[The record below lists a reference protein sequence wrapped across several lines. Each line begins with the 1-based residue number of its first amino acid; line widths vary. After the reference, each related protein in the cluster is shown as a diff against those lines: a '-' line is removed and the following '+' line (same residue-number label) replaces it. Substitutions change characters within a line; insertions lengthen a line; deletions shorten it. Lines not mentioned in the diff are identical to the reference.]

1 MISTCHGPILV
12 IFLQWHLFPLWS
24 SMILYVSITRIA
36 IQSYSNHNSQIPRY
50 LSIGWLWQTPAF
62 RKHHCFCIVLTC
74 LHIFLYFLAMWE
86 FWREVVFCSSI
97 AFSKSL
103 QKFFYPNLG
112 VLCLVEP
119 YKSTPVGSAPRTP
132 NGSPD
137 CALLATENANGHPTE
152 IVFWDHSVPSR
163 FSSKHHCNL
172 QRIPSTEILA
182 TKILV

>member
-1 MISTCHGPILV
+1 MYRSLVLQSNHTPIIIHKFQGISPLDGFGKPQLSASTTASALSWHV
-12 IFLQWHLFPLWS
+12 FTFSYIFLPCGS
-24 SMILYVSITRIA
+24 S
-36 IQSYSNHNSQIPRY
+36 
-50 LSIGWLWQTPAF
+50 
-62 RKHHCFCIVLTC
+62 
-74 LHIFLYFLAMWE
+74 
-86 FWREVVFCSSI
+86 EVVFCSSI

-119 YKSTPVGSAPRTP
+119 YKSTRVGSAPRTP

-182 TKILV
+182 TKILA